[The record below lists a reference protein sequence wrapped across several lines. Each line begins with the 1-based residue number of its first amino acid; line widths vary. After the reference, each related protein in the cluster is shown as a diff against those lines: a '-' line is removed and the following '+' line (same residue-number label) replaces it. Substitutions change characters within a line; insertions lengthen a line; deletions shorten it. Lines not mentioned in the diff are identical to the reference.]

1 MTSSGHFMHYTKLL
15 FLLPIE
21 TRPEP
26 EVSKTQLDAEELS
39 RCATRTIVREPESDL
54 RPQEEHRDTHVT
66 KITNFIH
73 YFLLHFALYGN
84 VEIKLGAM
92 VL

>member
-1 MTSSGHFMHYTKLL
+1 MHYTKLL

-66 KITNFIH
+66 KFTIFIH
-73 YFLLHFALYGN
+73 YFLLHFFLYRD
-84 VEIKLGAM
+84 VEIRLGAFVEM